1 MDSPP
6 TLSLTQI
13 CTDSLI
19 LAIVGFPILLIRKSG
34 KIHER
39 GFFCNDVTITHPIPE
54 VSTIN
59 NKYFHLVGNLLTI
72 FIIISVELSIIKRQE
87 KVKLWRLWCY
97 NIYQILTCFTLGLL
111 ATILITTIFKG
122 SIGRLR
128 PYFFN
133 SCLPNVNCSLPQNH
147 HVYHTIFTCTNKN
160 YKKNSRLSFPSGHS
174 SYAMFCGLF
183 LAIYLHKRAKKFKLG
198 TSLLQIALFGL
209 VFYIG
214 CTRIFEYHHHWSD
227 VIAGFLVGL
236 ICAIFV
242 SLNLYKT
249 LDLETSLQDT

>member
-160 YKKNSRLSFPSGHS
+160 YKKNSRT
-174 SYAMFCGLF
+174 
-183 LAIYLHKRAKKFKLG
+183 FKLRNVLR
-198 TSLLQIALFGL
+198 TFPRHLFTQKGQKIQTG
-209 VFYIG
+209 YKSA
-214 CTRIFEYHHHWSD
+214 SD
-227 VIAGFLVGL
+227 CLIRACFLHRVYQN
-236 ICAIFV
+236 F
-242 SLNLYKT
+242 
-249 LDLETSLQDT
+249 